1 MFIRHFNSLHDLPA
15 ILICMIG
22 SASLLISCGS
32 DSVANDE
39 YVPKEDTIKVD
50 TIKPDTIPMDSTVF
64 RSFSLVG
71 SKGEG
76 KSFMIDDS
84 TIHVK
89 ISNGEKLNVM
99 TPYFELYGKSRV
111 FVDSTEVFS
120 GKTKIG
126 FEDLSNTVRFRIE
139 TSDGR
144 SKAWRVVFYDLP
156 VLLINTPD
164 NTPITSTKVR
174 TEGCRMS
181 LVQEDGSMID
191 LGTAGIKGRG
201 SSSWEQPKKPYNI
214 KLDNKHALLGMKSSK
229 HWILLANCYF
239 DRTQLHNATA
249 FEMARLTDYPWVQ
262 SGKFVELI
270 FNGVHQGLYY
280 LCEKIRIEKGKI
292 EIVEIQPTD
301 LEGENLTGGY
311 LLESAVATELN
322 LDKFFKTDYFNK
334 TGRKFGYLLGWRP
347 KHPDT
352 DEILPEQF
360 SYLRESLNHV
370 EKLIWDEDSLKQGI
384 YRNYFD
390 IETAI
395 NWWLV
400 QEATLN
406 EEATRS
412 KNIYMYKDRGGKYMI
427 GPPWDF
433 DAWTFGLY
441 GTSHFYC
448 TKTALYYENLLKDPY
463 FLNRLKEKWAVYKP
477 IWLEKIPKF
486 IDDQYKLIKRAALR
500 NDKMWPNFCPETKAA
515 EKTYEQ
521 NVMEMKDAFVKQIE
535 WMDNSIQN
543 NYFVDWW
550 DENDWPPS
558 HR

>member
-1 MFIRHFNSLHDLPA
+1 MFIRRYFNSLHDL
-15 ILICMIG
+15 LLVCMIG
-22 SASLLISCGS
+22 SACFLLSCGS
-32 DSVANDE
+32 DSAANDV
-39 YVPKEDTIKVD
+39 YVHHEDTIKAD
-50 TIKPDTIPMDSTVF
+50 TIKPDTIPVDSTVF
-64 RSFSLVG
+64 KSFSLVG
-71 SKGEG
+71 SKGES
-76 KSFMIDDS
+76 KVFLVDDS
-84 TIHVK
+84 TLHIK
-89 ISNGEKLNVM
+89 TPNGEKLNIM
-99 TPYFELYGKSRV
+99 TPFFELYGRSRA
-111 FVDSTEVFS
+111 FVDSTEIIS
-120 GKTKIG
+120 GKTKID
-126 FEDLSNTVRFRIE
+126 FEDLISPVKLRIE

-144 SKAWRVVFYDLP
+144 SKEWRVVLYDLP

-164 NTPITSTKVR
+164 STPITSTKIR
-174 TEGCRMS
+174 TEGCQMS
-181 LVQEDGSMID
+181 LVQEDGRIID

-214 KLDNKHALLGMKSSK
+214 KLDHKHELLGMKSSK
-229 HWILLANCYF
+229 HWILLANAYF

-249 FEMARLTDYPWVQ
+249 FEMARLTDYSWVQ
-262 SGKFVELI
+262 SGTFVELI

-292 EIVEIQPTD
+292 EITEIQPTD

-311 LLESAVATELN
+311 LIESAVATEMN
-322 LDKFFKTDYFNK
+322 LSKFFMTDFYNK

-347 KHPDT
+347 KHPDA
-352 DEILPEQF
+352 DDILPEQF
-360 SYLRESLNHV
+360 NYLRESLNHV
-370 EKLIWDEDSLKQGI
+370 EKLIWDEDSLKEGI
-384 YRNYFD
+384 YRKYFD

-448 TKTALYYENLLKDPY
+448 TKTALYYENLLKDP
-463 FLNRLKEKWAVYKP
+463 FFINRLKEKWAFYKP
-477 IWLEKIPKF
+477 IWLDKIPKF
-486 IDDQYKLIKRAALR
+486 IDDQYQLIKRAALR
-500 NDKMWPNFCPETKAA
+500 NDKMWPNFCPETMADT
-515 EKTYEQ
+515 KTYEQ
-521 NVMEMKDAFVKQIE
+521 NVMEMKDAFIKQIE
-535 WMDNSIQN
+535 WMDHSIQN

-558 HR
+558 QR